1 MNKSKLPEKTQILL
15 TSFQTWLT
23 HQTSNSSD
31 DILAIIQESDYT
43 SIADL
48 FFLRNLPVDIDR
60 ASHQTISE
68 IKRIQPDVIIC
79 CGMAQKRSNLTI
91 ESNASWGNECL
102 YTSVDLTELTKILM
116 VTKISDDAGKF
127 VCEGLYYQVLKY
139 IRSQHLDLHCIF
151 VHVPLLEANQSS
163 ILRDFQLMIGQFA
176 DKAIARCQK

>member
-1 MNKSKLPEKTQILL
+1 MNKSKLPETTKILL
-15 TSFQTWLT
+15 TSFQTWLIE
-23 HQTSNSSD
+23 QKSNSSD
-31 DILAIIQESDYT
+31 DLLAIIQESDYT
-43 SIADL
+43 SIANL
-48 FFLRNLPVDIDR
+48 FFLRNLPVDIYR

-139 IRSQHLDLHCIF
+139 IRSQHQNLHCIF
-151 VHVPLLEANQSS
+151 VHVPLLEANQPS
-163 ILRDFQLMIGQFA
+163 ILRDFRLMIGKFA
-176 DKAIARCQK
+176 DKAIARC